1 MSKTIE
7 LGEALARTFETNAR
21 ITEYL
26 LESLPATVWRGSPE
40 GYQGR
45 CIAEIAAH
53 VHNVRR
59 MWLKPLASRAGVPVP
74 AQAERASL
82 KPDAALQLL
91 RESAPALA
99 AVVRFGVGRGGKIPG
114 FPPDV
119 AHFAGYLIAHEA
131 HHRGQ
136 ICSLARQLGHR
147 IPDDISFG
155 MWDWSK
161 RAQEAQTPRQ

>member
-74 AQAERASL
+74 AQAERASIT
-82 KPDAALQLL
+82 PDAALQLL
-91 RESAPALA
+91 RESAPCS
-99 AVVRFGVGRGGKIPG
+99 RGRGAVRGRQ
-114 FPPDV
+114 
-119 AHFAGYLIAHEA
+119 
-131 HHRGQ
+131 RGQ
-136 ICSLARQLGHR
+136 DSGFSARRRALRRLSHRARGPSSRPDLLACTTTRPSHTR
-147 IPDDISFG
+147 
-155 MWDWSK
+155 
-161 RAQEAQTPRQ
+161 